1 MADWRDVQ
9 AQLLSAFAEV
19 GQVKIAAAMGL
30 AESTVSGMKT
40 PQGNAKASLI
50 ETMARLVVLLDMR
63 LVPESASV
71 LRPGERA
78 ISAKK
83 LMALETLAYE
93 SLERSA
99 GDSL

>member
-19 GQVKIAAAMGL
+19 GQVKIAASMGL
-30 AESTVSGMKT
+30 SESTVSGMKT
-40 PQGNAKASLI
+40 PQGNAKSSQI
-50 ETMARLVVLLDMR
+50 ETLARLVVLLDLR
-63 LVPESASV
+63 LVPESSSV
-71 LRPGERA
+71 LQPGQRA

-83 LMALETLAYE
+83 LLALETLAYE

-99 GDSL
+99 GDAQ